1 MLRLMNWDFLAFLAI
16 VISPLL
22 TFRGSYKDFL
32 KYIGVPTSAEHIKS
46 IKEALKQLEEREFI
60 IYKEDTS
67 TDEGYFVAAIVRS
80 AECNM
85 KTGINMIR
93 KCKEI
98 AENNN
103 KRSWIPLLKVWIG
116 VIEAE
121 KNQPFTNE
129 DIAKITG
136 LSEYQIRESKKLLES
151 NDIFKTKKEYIDPR
165 LCLGQSVE
173 LNGFYNEQN

>member
-1 MLRLMNWDFLAFLAI
+1 
-16 VISPLL
+16 
-22 TFRGSYKDFL
+22 
-32 KYIGVPTSAEHIKS
+32 
-46 IKEALKQLEEREFI
+46 
-60 IYKEDTS
+60 
-67 TDEGYFVAAIVRS
+67 
-80 AECNM
+80 
-85 KTGINMIR
+85 MIR

-116 VIEAE
+116 VVEAE